1 MAEEF
6 YHYNKQTKTK
16 EIILFLKIP
25 QTVQNDQPTT
35 LLNAKMKRKNK
46 QTVVKRKKQYV
57 CNLWIRHQ
65 CALFHLIKMNALQY
79 PLGHQ
84 NDYK

>member
-25 QTVQNDQPTT
+25 QMVQNDQPTT
-35 LLNAKMKRKNK
+35 LLNAKMNNNNNNNSCNK
-46 QTVVKRKKQYV
+46 KKPIYLQFMDKTPVCTVSP
-57 CNLWIRHQ
+57 N
-65 CALFHLIKMNALQY
+65 
-79 PLGHQ
+79 
-84 NDYK
+84 